1 MCLVINNIFHD
12 EKMSYRNYTKLPKP
26 YITQKDI
33 HCLKILE
40 RSSEQSRNER
50 LLFDN
55 GVVTLE
61 QLRYEWFTPF
71 TKNHV
76 LFNNGVATLECN
88 DKKKKIP
95 LGINY
100 YRYGKMYLV
109 YEGVH
114 CLYNN
119 KPNDYYNK
127 YCFVFDAIIPK
138 GTMIYFGMGNDI
150 VCGRLNV
157 FAYND
162 DYLEYSKNNDVF
174 DIVAYNGSSFNL
186 AQILKDKN
194 LVRFL

>member
-1 MCLVINNIFHD
+1 MCLVINEVFHD

-40 RSSEQSRNER
+40 QSR
-50 LLFDN
+50 D
-55 GVVTLE
+55 
-61 QLRYEWFTPF
+61 EWFTPY
-71 TKNHV
+71 TKNRV
-76 LFNNGVATLECN
+76 LFNNGVTTLECN
-88 DKKKKIP
+88 GGKKKIP

-100 YRYGKMYLV
+100 YRYDKMYLV

-114 CLYNN
+114 CLYN
-119 KPNDYYNK
+119 KPNNHYYSK
-127 YCFVFDAIIPK
+127 DCFVFDAIIPK

-150 VCGRLNV
+150 VCERLNV
-157 FAYND
+157 FAWYT
-162 DYLEYSKNNDVF
+162 DYLEYSINNDVF
-174 DIVAYNGSSFNL
+174 DIVAHYGSSSRL